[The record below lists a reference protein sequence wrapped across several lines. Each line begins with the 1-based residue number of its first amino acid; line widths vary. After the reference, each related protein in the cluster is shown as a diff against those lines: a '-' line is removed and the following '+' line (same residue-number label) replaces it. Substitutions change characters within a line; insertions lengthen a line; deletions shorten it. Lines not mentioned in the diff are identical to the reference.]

1 MSGLRKKTV
10 SPGSHGAPS
19 DDGPRL
25 PQNELFGNTDAIVKY
40 VLEGHE
46 RGVNWAAF
54 HPGSPL
60 IVSGADD
67 RHVKL
72 WRMNGVIHSFF

>member
-1 MSGLRKKTV
+1 M
-10 SPGSHGAPS
+10 SPGSHTPHH
-19 DDGPRL
+19 DDGLKL

-46 RGVNWAAF
+46 RGVNWASF
-54 HPGSPL
+54 HPTSSL

-72 WRMNGVIHSFF
+72 WRMNGTHSLHFIH